1 MMDIIYL
8 HGCSIPLSK
17 QRALATGRLAVQVVE
32 ILTNPRRNP
41 DIIVVQLA
49 LNIDGPRTK

>member
-1 MMDIIYL
+1 MDIIYL

-17 QRALATGRLAVQVVE
+17 QRALATGRLAMQFVE
-32 ILTNPRRNP
+32 ILTNPGRNP

-49 LNIDGPRTK
+49 LNTGGPRTK